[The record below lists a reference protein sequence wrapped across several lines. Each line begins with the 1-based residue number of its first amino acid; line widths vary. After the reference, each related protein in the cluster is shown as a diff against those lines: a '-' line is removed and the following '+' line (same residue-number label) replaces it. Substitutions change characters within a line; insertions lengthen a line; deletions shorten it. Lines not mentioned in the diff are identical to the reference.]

1 LYTSVCG
8 HPVQYAPPVELSYV
22 TAGESHGPGLTVVIS
37 GLPAGLELDHD
48 LIRGDLARRQAGYG
62 RSPRQKLEQDD
73 VQPKGGLRHGRTLG
87 SPLSFFIEN
96 RDHKNWTHPM
106 SAWPVEEQELEEY
119 GWRGKPITLPRPGHA
134 DLSGV
139 LKYGHEDVRNV
150 LERASARETA
160 ARVAAGAVAKAL
172 IRTIGIEVRS
182 HVLQVGSVRAT
193 PPAWLSV
200 KDFDRAERSEVRCLD
215 PSAEQAMIAEIE
227 AAKRDRDTL
236 GGVTEV
242 RAFNVPPG
250 LGSHVSADRRLDGRL
265 AAAMLSIQ
273 SAKGVE
279 IGDAIASS
287 SRRGSSVHDEIH
299 HSGEKGFHRRTDRA
313 GGLEGGMTNGA
324 DLIVRTIWKPL
335 PTLMRPLQSV
345 ELVTHEP
352 REAHVER
359 SDVTV
364 LPAAAVVA
372 EAGVAFEL
380 ARAAL
385 EKFGGDSVEDFVAA
399 HEAYRA
405 RIARA

>member
-1 LYTSVCG
+1 M
-8 HPVQYAPPVELSYV
+8 PLSYV

-37 GLPAGLELDHD
+37 GLPAGLELDHE
-48 LIRGDLARRQAGYG
+48 LIQGDLARRQAGYG
-62 RSPRQKLEQDD
+62 RSPRQQLEQDD
-73 VQPKGGLRHGRTLG
+73 VDPRGGLRHGRTLG
-87 SPLSFFIEN
+87 SPLAFFIQN
-96 RDHKNWTHPM
+96 RDHKNWTAPM
-106 SAWPVEEQELEEY
+106 SAWPVAEEALEEY
-119 GWRGKPITLPRPGHA
+119 GWRGKPVTLPRPGHA
-134 DLSGV
+134 DLAGT

-160 ARVAAGAVAKAL
+160 GRVAAGAVAKAL

-193 PPAWLSV
+193 PPAWLSAS
-200 KDFDRAERSEVRCLD
+200 DLARAERSPVRCID
-215 PSAEQAMIAEIE
+215 PDAETAMIAEIE

-242 RAFNVPPG
+242 RAYGVPPG
-250 LGSHVSADRRLDGRL
+250 LGSYVAAAARLDGRI

-287 SRRGSSVHDEIH
+287 ARRGSSVHDEIFH
-299 HSGEKGFHRRTDRA
+299 TAEKGWHRETDRA
-313 GGLEGGMTNGA
+313 GGIEGGMTNGA
-324 DLIVRTIWKPL
+324 EVVVRTIWKPL
-335 PTLMRPLQSV
+335 PTLMRPLRSA
-345 ELVTHEP
+345 ELGSHEP

-372 EAGVAFEL
+372 EAAVAWEL

-385 EKFGGDSVEDFVAA
+385 EKFGGDAIGDFTAA
-399 HEAYRA
+399 HAAYVE

>member
-1 LYTSVCG
+1 
-8 HPVQYAPPVELSYV
+8 VELSYV

-37 GLPAGLELDHD
+37 GLPAGLELDHE
-48 LIRGDLARRQAGYG
+48 LIRRDLARRQAGYG

-73 VQPKGGLRHGRTLG
+73 VQPTGGLRHGRTLG
-87 SPLSFFIEN
+87 SPLAFFIEN
-96 RDHKNWTHPM
+96 RDHKNWIDPM
-106 SAWPVEEQELEEY
+106 SAWPVDAETLEEY
-119 GWRGKPITLPRPGHA
+119 GWRGKPIRLPRPGHA
-134 DLSGV
+134 DLPGV

-160 ARVAAGAVAKAL
+160 ARVAAGAVAKVL

-182 HVLQVGSVRAT
+182 HVLQVGTVRAT
-193 PPAWLSV
+193 PPAWLSI
-200 KDFDRAERSEVRCLD
+200 KDFERAERSEVRCLD
-215 PSAEQAMIAEIE
+215 PTAEQAMIDEIE

-265 AAAMLSIQ
+265 AAAMVSIQ

-279 IGDAIASS
+279 IGDAISSS
-287 SRRGSSVHDEIH
+287 SRRGSSVHDEIY
-299 HSGEKGFHRRTDRA
+299 HSDEKGFHRRTDRA

-345 ELVTHEP
+345 ELGSHEP

-399 HEAYRA
+399 HAAYRA
-405 RIARA
+405 RIERA

>member
-1 LYTSVCG
+1 M
-8 HPVQYAPPVELSYV
+8 ELSYV

-37 GLPAGLELDHD
+37 GLPAGLELDHES
-48 LIRGDLARRQAGYG
+48 IRRDLARRQAGYG

-73 VQPKGGLRHGRTLG
+73 VEPRGGLRHGRTLG
-87 SPLSFFIEN
+87 SPLAFFIAN
-96 RDHKNWTHPM
+96 RDHKNWVAPMHPW
-106 SAWPVEEQELEEY
+106 AVEPADLEEY

-134 DLSGV
+134 DLPGA
-139 LKYGHEDVRNV
+139 LKYGHHDVRNV

-160 ARVAAGAVAKAL
+160 ARVAAGAVARAL
-172 IRTIGIEVRS
+172 IRTIGVEVRS
-182 HVLQVGSVRAT
+182 HVLQLGSVRAT

-200 KDFDRAERSEVRCLD
+200 DDFERAEQSEVRCLD
-215 PSAEQAMIAEIE
+215 PVAERAMIEEVE
-227 AAKRDRDTL
+227 AAKAERDTL

-242 RAFNVPPG
+242 RAFGVPPG
-250 LGSHVSADRRLDGRL
+250 LGSHVSAGARLDGRL

-279 IGDAIASS
+279 IGDAIASAS
-287 SRRGSSVHDEIH
+287 KRGSGVHDEILH
-299 HSGEKGFHRRTDRA
+299 ADGRGYYRETDRA
-313 GGLEGGMTNGA
+313 GGLEGGITNGET
-324 DLIVRTIWKPL
+324 LIVRTIWKPL
-335 PTLMRPLQSV
+335 PTLMRPLRSV
-345 ELVTHEP
+345 ELGTHEP

-385 EKFGGDSVEDFVAA
+385 EKFGGDAIEDFVAA
-399 HEAYRA
+399 HAAYLERIGRA
-405 RIARA
+405 

>member
-1 LYTSVCG
+1 M
-8 HPVQYAPPVELSYV
+8 ELTYV

-48 LIRGDLARRQAGYG
+48 LIRLDLARRQAGYG

-73 VQPKGGLRHGRTLG
+73 ARPTGGLRHGRTLG

-96 RDHKNWTHPM
+96 RDHKNWIEPM
-106 SAWPVEEQELEEY
+106 NAWPVSDEALEEY
-119 GWRGKPITLPRPGHA
+119 GWRGKPIRLPRPGHA
-134 DLSGV
+134 DLPGT

-172 IRTIGIEVRS
+172 IRTIGIDVRS
-182 HVLQVGSVRAT
+182 HVLQIGAVRAT
-193 PPAWLSV
+193 APAWLSAS
-200 KDFDRAERSEVRCLD
+200 DFDRAEASEVRCLD
-215 PSAEQAMIAEIE
+215 PTAEAAMVAEIE
-227 AAKRDRDTL
+227 AAKGDRDTL
-236 GGVTEV
+236 GGITEV
-242 RAFNVPPG
+242 RAFGVPPG
-250 LGSHVSADRRLDGRL
+250 LGSHVSAGQRLDGRL

-279 IGDAIASS
+279 IGDAISS
-287 SRRGSSVHDEIH
+287 AGRRGSSVHDEIH
-299 HSGEKGFHRRTDRA
+299 HGESGFYRETDRA
-313 GGLEGGMTNGA
+313 GGLEGGISNGA
-324 DLIVRTIWKPL
+324 ELVVRTIWKPL

-345 ELVTHEP
+345 ELGSHEP
-352 REAHVER
+352 QAAHVER

-385 EKFGGDSVEDFVAA
+385 EKFGGDAIDDFVAA
-399 HEAYRA
+399 HAAYLA
-405 RIARA
+405 RIAQV